1 MWPYTRRGKYGKRRL
16 YWVNA
21 QDYFLRFKPLKKKKS
36 WLNKNKKCRK
46 RLIVHGQLKSV
57 ITITQRPGRKK

>member
-1 MWPYTRRGKYGKRRL
+1 MGNGGYTGLMHKIIFFVSNL
-16 YWVNA
+16 
-21 QDYFLRFKPLKKKKS
+21 LKKKKS